1 MFDAFRKTAVLTA
14 VFAAALLC
22 SCIKSDGSTHV
33 ECPSAAA
40 PAPNETPR
48 GISSVDGVW
57 LMLDKDADNEP
68 ESVIVVYERG
78 GLRFAKM
85 VAIYHNGKIDDTI
98 EKPLE
103 RAKGLAG
110 NPPLCGLDFVWN
122 LKPSDGGK
130 YVGKI
135 DRVKNERSLPLPATK
150 KGDVLTLHAL
160 LSDRSPEW
168 AAGCFAGVR
177 VLRLGYTP
185 ADAAGF
191 ACEAYQEEDTTLFYR
206 GHTVEELLSRGAMF
220 PTLSHA

>member
-14 VFAAALLC
+14 AFAAALLC

-110 NPPLCGLDFVWN
+110 NPPICGLDFVWN

-130 YVGKI
+130 YVGKVVNP
-135 DRVKNERSLPLPATK
+135 DDGGVYRCKLWV
-150 KGDVLTLHAL
+150 DVPSQRL
-160 LSDRSPEW
+160 
-168 AAGCFAGVR
+168 
-177 VLRLGYTP
+177 VLRGELFVFGESEYLVP
-185 ADAAGF
+185 FDAAKLPF
-191 ACEAYQEEDTTLFYR
+191 KLDISK
-206 GHTVEELLSRGAMF
+206 LS
-220 PTLSHA
+220 PVLPKSE

>member
-1 MFDAFRKTAVLTA
+1 MYAALRKTAIFIAVLGA
-14 VFAAALLC
+14 VLLS
-22 SCIKSDGSTHV
+22 SCVKSDGSTHV

-40 PAPNETPR
+40 PSSNDTPR

-57 LMLDKDADNEP
+57 LMLDKDANNEP

-122 LKPSDGGK
+122 LKLSDGGK
-130 YVGKI
+130 YVGKVVNP
-135 DRVKNERSLPLPATK
+135 DDGGVYRCKLWV
-150 KGDVLTLHAL
+150 DVASQKL
-160 LSDRSPEW
+160 
-168 AAGCFAGVR
+168 
-177 VLRLGYTP
+177 VLRGELFIFGESEYLVP
-185 ADAAGF
+185 FDAAKLPF
-191 ACEAYQEEDTTLFYR
+191 KLDISKLS
-206 GHTVEELLSRGAMF
+206 TVLSE
-220 PTLSHA
+220 SK